1 MDLGSRMSVYQG
13 NDLRK
18 ITGGRKRPSRKK
30 RKYELGR
37 FPTNTMLSDVNKRVI
52 DRVRGGGIKVRLKR
66 VAFANVTDPGK
77 GVSKRVRILEIVE
90 TPDNKEHA
98 RIGIITKGAIIRTEA
113 GIAKVT
119 SRPGQDGVVNAVI
132 IETAKSE

>member
-1 MDLGSRMSVYQG
+1 MSVYQG

-37 FPTNTMLSDVNKRVI
+37 YPINTKLSDRERRVI
-52 DRVRGGGIKVRLKR
+52 QRVRGGNYKIR
-66 VAFANVTDPGK
+66 VKEAKYANVTNPSTNETK
-77 GVSKRVRILEIVE
+77 KVKILRIVE
-90 TPDNKEHA
+90 TPDNREHA
-98 RIGIITKGAIIRTEA
+98 RLGIITKGTIIETEI

-119 SRPGQDGVVNAVI
+119 SRPGQDGVINAVL
-132 IETAKSE
+132 IEKSFGE